1 MTNLSFHLFQLQK
14 TDLRLDQIVMR
25 INKINDLIEHNQA
38 LQEADVLV
46 KKAESDVA
54 LKNAEITELE
64 NAARLKSIKIE
75 QSEASLYKGGNQNP
89 KELADLQKEVASLK
103 RIPSTIEEDQLSRLT
118 ELEDLSSTLLEKK
131 ALYSSIYEDWQNAN
145 QSLMV
150 ELENLNK
157 ENEKVNAERLVVTGQ
172 IPAEQLSL
180 YEKLRISKNR
190 IAVTSVEEESCTICG
205 SEISA
210 ANIQKAKSSTL
221 LTTCPSCG
229 RILYTG

>member
-14 TDLRLDQIVMR
+14 VDLRFDQIEARLKKV
-25 INKINDLIEHNQA
+25 NDLIEHNQA

-46 KKAESDVA
+46 KKAESNVA

-64 NAARLKSIKIE
+64 NAAHSKTIKIE

-89 KELADLQKEVASLK
+89 KELADLQKEIASLK
-103 RIPSTIEEDQLSRLT
+103 RVLSTIEEDQLNKLT
-118 ELEDLSSTLLEKK
+118 ELEDLSL
-131 ALYSSIYEDWQNAN
+131 ALSKNQEAYSVIFDNWQNAN

-150 ELENLNK
+150 ELESLNK
-157 ENEKVNAERLVVTGQ
+157 EKEKIKAERLVVISQ
-172 IPAEQLSL
+172 VAPENLSL

-210 ANIQKAKSSTL
+210 ANIQKAKSSTS